1 VQDTVSQN
9 PAEEGFG
16 NERLITDAREVA
28 AATGGFALIA
38 SPGEYR
44 SSGVMTFIVLC
55 KKDLGA
61 NTSALASAMTTF
73 HKDANWHAADE

>member
-1 VQDTVSQN
+1 MKDGFRIAEITSQQSCLACTSAAKPWRVQDTVSQN

-38 SPGEYR
+38 YPG
-44 SSGVMTFIVLC
+44 SIGHLV
-55 KKDLGA
+55 
-61 NTSALASAMTTF
+61 
-73 HKDANWHAADE
+73 